1 MSLCIFFIID
11 LIIIKQVHELLNFI
25 ITRDQKSSH
34 KLTLGSQHICEFLC
48 TVPLFLYLNL
58 NHFSFY
64 LIRIDHKLLIR
75 DIAR

>member
-1 MSLCIFFIID
+1 MHLFLLLISLFFSYERI
-11 LIIIKQVHELLNFI
+11 QNNQ

-34 KLTLGSQHICEFLC
+34 KLTLGSQHICEYLC

-75 DIAR
+75 QLMLLFF